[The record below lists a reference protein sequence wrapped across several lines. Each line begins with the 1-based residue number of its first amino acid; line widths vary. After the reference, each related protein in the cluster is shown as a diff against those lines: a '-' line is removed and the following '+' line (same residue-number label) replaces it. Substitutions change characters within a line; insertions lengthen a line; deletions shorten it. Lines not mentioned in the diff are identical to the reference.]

1 MNNKIDD
8 KLKRREFLRS
18 LGRYIMFG
26 GLAAIIGNLVLKN
39 KVAKCISDTCKGCEL
54 LDECKKPQALD
65 SKKYVWQIDPRKC
78 TQCGRCAT
86 HCVLNESAV
95 KCEHSFSMCGYC
107 KLCFGYF
114 QPGANA
120 LTEAAENQI
129 CPTGAIIRKFVE
141 DPYFEY
147 TIDEKLCIGC
157 AKCVAGCNTFGNG
170 SLHLQVMHD
179 RCLNC
184 NDCAI
189 ARVCPGDAFI
199 RVPVDKPYMFKHKV
213 V

>member
-1 MNNKIDD
+1 MKAADE
-8 KLKRREFLRS
+8 KQRRRDFLRS
-18 LGRYIMFG
+18 LGRYGILG
-26 GLAAIIGNLVLKN
+26 GLTAVTGGLVLQGNL
-39 KVAKCISDTCKGCEL
+39 AKCTSNRCEGCDL
-54 LDECKKPQALD
+54 KSECDLPQAVD
-65 SKKYVWQIDPRKC
+65 AREYVWQIDPDKC

-95 KCEHSFSMCGYC
+95 KCAHSFSMCGYC
-107 KLCFGYF
+107 ELCFGYF

-129 CPTGAIIRKFVE
+129 CPTGAIKRKFVE
-141 DPYFEY
+141 EPYFEY
-147 TIDEKLCIGC
+147 TIDLDLCIGC

-189 ARVCPGDAFI
+189 ARVCAGSAFE
-199 RVPVDKPYMFKHKV
+199 RLPANESYNLKHEA
-213 V
+213 